1 MAKAAHHQAV
11 LDTVAMLADQ
21 IARAAPECADQA
33 MQIVKLM
40 QELSPVPDRALIEDA
55 VSVETADTDVS
66 EARVQATTDAVM
78 QAVKSRS

>member
-1 MAKAAHHQAV
+1 MATAAHHQAV

-40 QELSPVPDRALIEDA
+40 QELSPFPTGL
-55 VSVETADTDVS
+55 
-66 EARVQATTDAVM
+66 
-78 QAVKSRS
+78 